1 MGPRRGVLAL
11 TVVMVVLAIWSG
23 GWLATRLGAWQAP
36 WIVPSGIALSGEP
49 GIGIPY
55 NVELY
60 THCGLRHVEFDD
72 DLWAISGVLSD
83 GHANPPPGFGNPFD
97 RGTITLTSSE
107 TAVYHSSFGEQR
119 QLTRGNGLPAVAGC
133 L

>member
-1 MGPRRGVLAL
+1 MRPRRSVLAL

-23 GWLATRLGAWQAP
+23 GWFATRLGAWKAP

-49 GIGIPY
+49 DIGIAY
-55 NVELY
+55 NVTVY

-72 DLWAISGVLSD
+72 DTWAISGVLTG
-83 GHANPPPGFGNPFD
+83 GHANPPPGFGNAFD
-97 RGTITLTSSE
+97 HGTITLTSPD
-107 TAVYHSSFGEQR
+107 TAVYHSGYGEQR
-119 QLTRGNGLPAVAGC
+119 RLTRGGGLPAVDC